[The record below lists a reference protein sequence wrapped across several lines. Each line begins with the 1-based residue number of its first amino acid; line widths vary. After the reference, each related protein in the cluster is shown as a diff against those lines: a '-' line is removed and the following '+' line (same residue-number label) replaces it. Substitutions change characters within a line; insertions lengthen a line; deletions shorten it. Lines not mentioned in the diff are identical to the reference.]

1 MSNTTFTY
9 RFLQRLISEQLI
21 FSSSQVAGEPP
32 LVDDYSPSVSPDVE
46 GMALTSKEV
55 SFPALSGWSLS
66 LPVLKVLGFS
76 RGFR

>member
-9 RFLQRLISEQLI
+9 RFLQRLIGEQLI

-46 GMALTSKEV
+46 GMALTNI
-55 SFPALSGWSLS
+55 
-66 LPVLKVLGFS
+66 
-76 RGFR
+76 